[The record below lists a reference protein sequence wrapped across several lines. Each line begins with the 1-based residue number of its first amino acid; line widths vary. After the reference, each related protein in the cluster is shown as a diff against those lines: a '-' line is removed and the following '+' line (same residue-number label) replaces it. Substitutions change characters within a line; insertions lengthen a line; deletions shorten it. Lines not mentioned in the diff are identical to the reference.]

1 MKKLPNRRKAI
12 QKGIVLGMTIPFL
25 SSTLM
30 SCNQKGATDK
40 SKSSGDIRKLK
51 ILILGG
57 TSFLGPHQI
66 AYALSRGH
74 SVSIFTRGRTKP
86 TVHQELFDQVEH
98 LIGDREDNLKSLEN
112 GKWDLVIDNS
122 GRRVEWTNKTA
133 QLLKDKAELYLY
145 TSSTGVYFPY
155 FNGDIDEDRELVL
168 ETPETLEDEMLKMEY
183 DYGVMKSNSEIET
196 IKAFG
201 KERSII
207 VRPTYMMG
215 PADRTD
221 RFIHWPVRLSKGGEV
236 LVPGKASDPVQYID
250 VRDVAEWMIRL
261 GEERKVGTYNA
272 VGPQSAETINEFVQ
286 KAQTAFD
293 AKSTFVQVDD
303 YDFLKENEVYYIVPW
318 IMPDKYNYG
327 SARVNNKKA
336 LDAGLTIRDLDDSLT
351 DLWAWWNT
359 QDDERRAKVEQNPK
373 SVLARES
380 EILKKWKEVKKG

>member
-1 MKKLPNRRKAI
+1 MKKQPNRREAI

-25 SSTLM
+25 GSTLV
-30 SCNQKGATDK
+30 SCNQKDATDK
-40 SKSSGDIRKLK
+40 RKSPNKISKMK

-112 GKWDLVIDNS
+112 GNWDLVIDNS
-122 GRRVEWTNKTA
+122 GRRVEWTKKTA
-133 QLLKDKAELYLY
+133 ELLKDKADLYLY

-155 FNGDIDEDRELVL
+155 LKGDIGEDTELVL
-168 ETPETLEDEMLKMEY
+168 ETPKELEDEMLKMEY

-201 KERSII
+201 KDRSII

-221 RFIHWPVRLSKGGEV
+221 RFIHWPVRLAKGGEV
-236 LVPGKASDPVQYID
+236 LVPGNASDPVQYID

-272 VGPQSAETINEFVQ
+272 VGPQSAETISEFVENAQ
-286 KAQTAFD
+286 KAFD
-293 AKSTFVQVDD
+293 AESTFVQVDD
-303 YDFLKENEVYYIVPW
+303 YDFLKDNEVYYIVPW

-336 LDAGLTIRDLDDSLT
+336 LDAGLTIRDLNYSLK
-351 DLWAWWNT
+351 DLWTWWNA
-359 QDDERRAKVEQNPK
+359 QDEERRAKVEQNPK

-380 EILKKWKEVKKG
+380 EILEKWKQIKKG